1 VAVGSTYSVSST
13 VNEFTLGT
21 VIEIDASSSSKSI
34 QFVVTNNSSAAN
46 LEVTMAV
53 SEVTS

>member
-1 VAVGSTYSVSST
+1 
-13 VNEFTLGT
+13 VNEFALGT
-21 VIEIDASSSSKSI
+21 VIEVDATAASKSI

-53 SEVTS
+53 AEVTS